1 MGEYSA
7 VCRVG
12 GSRKCVCLS
21 MGIAPQEEVVQ
32 ERWFLQELVISVL
45 RREKY
50 LGRLLT
56 RGRQK
61 FAFEASKKAFNGIL
75 RNKRSA

>member
-1 MGEYSA
+1 MRLPFDEDFFFCEDA
-7 VCRVG
+7 
-12 GSRKCVCLS
+12 
-21 MGIAPQEEVVQ
+21 A
-32 ERWFLQELVISVL
+32 LQSLLFQKPVISVL

-61 FAFEASKKAFNGIL
+61 CAPEKSKKAFNGIL
-75 RNKRSA
+75 RNKCLF

>member
-1 MGEYSA
+1 MHLPFDEDFFFCEDA
-7 VCRVG
+7 
-12 GSRKCVCLS
+12 
-21 MGIAPQEEVVQ
+21 A
-32 ERWFLQELVISVL
+32 LQSLLFQKLVISAL

-75 RNKRSA
+75 GNKCLI